1 MIEPG
6 NAVLRVD
13 SLKRPRRPLISL
25 IVPVFDEEETLP
37 AFFAE
42 VTTVVDGLAERY
54 DFEFLFTDNCSGDR
68 TFEVLTDLAEKDPRI
83 RVLRF
88 SRNFGYQ
95 RSIYTGYINARG
107 DAAVQLDC
115 DLQDPPTM
123 IRDFLEAWQNG
134 YEVVYGVR
142 RTRNEG
148 FVITG
153 LRRLFYR
160 LINRLAEDELPI
172 DAGDFRLVGRPVIE
186 ALRRMDDSHPYLRG
200 AIAAM
205 GFRQLGIPYERQ
217 GRQAGR
223 SKFNMRQ
230 LIGLAVDGILAHS
243 VMPLRLATLVG
254 LAMGG
259 LTFIALAGYSI
270 ARLFFGGNWP
280 PGFATTTV
288 LILLSITLNALFLGV
303 IGEYLG
309 RIYQQVKKR
318 PITIVE
324 HSLNDA
330 PPPRKRAS
338 SSSGAAKSG
347 TKNA

>member
-1 MIEPG
+1 MTEPDT
-6 NAVLRVD
+6 AVLRVD

-25 IVPVFDEEETLP
+25 IVPVLDEEETLP
-37 AFFAE
+37 VFFAE
-42 VTTVVDGLAERY
+42 VTAVVDGLADRY

-68 TFEVLTDLAEKDPRI
+68 TFEVLTTLAGKDPRV

-95 RSIYTGYINARG
+95 RSIYTGYVNARG

-115 DLQDPPTM
+115 DLQDPPAM
-123 IRDFLEAWQNG
+123 IRDFLDAWQDG
-134 YEVVYGVR
+134 HEIVYGVR

-153 LRRLFYR
+153 LRQAFYR

-186 ALRRMDDSHPYLRG
+186 ALRRMNDNHPYLRG

-223 SKFNMRQ
+223 SKFTLRQ
-230 LIGLAVDGILAHS
+230 LVGLAVDGILAHS
-243 VMPLRLATLVG
+243 VLPLRLATLVG
-254 LAMGG
+254 LVMGG
-259 LTFIALAGYSI
+259 LTFLALAGYSI
-270 ARLFFGGNWP
+270 ARLFFASDWP

-318 PITIVE
+318 PLTIVE
-324 HSLNDA
+324 RSINDT
-330 PPPRKRAS
+330 PPPRKLAS
-338 SSSGAAKSG
+338 ATTSRTKKS
-347 TKNA
+347 